1 MSHLA
6 NASKPKSYTAQKFLI
21 WIAVIPLT
29 IFAVFIL
36 AAALSDILTGNY
48 VIQEDPASGKT
59 TLGILIGMGLCAGLL
74 PAIFVV
80 LLVRRLIRIKALEKK
95 QSDTAFQDSI
105 LELAKRSGGK
115 LTVLETTTELNM
127 SLNEAN
133 EALNRFVS
141 MGLARL
147 QVSES
152 GVLVYHF
159 DQFISPDEKH
169 RAETV

>member
-1 MSHLA
+1 MKTSE
-6 NASKPKSYTAQKFLI
+6 KQKSYSLQKFLI
-21 WIAVIPLT
+21 WAAIVPLG
-29 IFAVFIL
+29 IFAVFII

-48 VIQEDPASGKT
+48 VIHDDPASGKT

-74 PAIFVV
+74 PAVFTVM
-80 LLVRRLIRIKALEKK
+80 LVRRLIQINRLEKR
-95 QSDTAFQDSI
+95 QTDVAFQDGL
-105 LELAKRSGGK
+105 LELAKRLGGK
-115 LTVLETTTELNM
+115 LTVLEVSTELNL
-127 SLNEAN
+127 SVSESN

-152 GVLVYHF
+152 GVLVFHF
-159 DQFISPDEKH
+159 DQFISGDEKN